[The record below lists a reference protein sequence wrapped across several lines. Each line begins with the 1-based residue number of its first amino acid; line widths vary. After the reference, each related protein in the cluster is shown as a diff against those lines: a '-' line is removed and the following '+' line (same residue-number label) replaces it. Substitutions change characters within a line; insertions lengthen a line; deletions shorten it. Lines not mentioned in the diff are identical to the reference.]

1 MDSGDRHR
9 REGSSRPGDLRLWGR
24 TGVRKGVEVVRSKYG
39 VGCRLLD
46 RYSDLIQI
54 IPDVALVATL
64 LKGQRESLGRSPFI
78 WSDHSIV
85 CVCEWVC
92 YACMCVCACLVSRE
106 ARGGPLV
113 LGHWSSRWLEL
124 PYGGWKSNP
133 GPWESSQCCSS
144 LLGRLQPCR
153 CILN

>member
-46 RYSDLIQI
+46 SDLIQI
-54 IPDVALVATL
+54 IPDVALVTTL

-85 CVCEWVC
+85 CVCVSGC
-92 YACMCVCACLVSRE
+92 VMPACVSVH
-106 ARGGPLV
+106 A
-113 LGHWSSRWLEL
+113 W
-124 PYGGWKSNP
+124 YP
-133 GPWESSQCCSS
+133 GKPEEG
-144 LLGRLQPCR
+144 L
-153 CILN
+153 